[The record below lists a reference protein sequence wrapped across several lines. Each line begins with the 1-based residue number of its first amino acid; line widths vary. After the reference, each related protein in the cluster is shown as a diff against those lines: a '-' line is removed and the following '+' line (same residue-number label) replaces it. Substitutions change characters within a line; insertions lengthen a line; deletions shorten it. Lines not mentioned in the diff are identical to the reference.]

1 MTINIGRGRRA
12 LEWALEQ
19 DVHIIL
25 IQEHRGTKEKVA
37 AYQMLAARHK
47 WNGVWTEALETS
59 DLGRSG
65 GVAILAKDPIL
76 AVKGKGKYDH
86 RWVSAI
92 LPYTRTRAVHIH
104 CIYGWDRTYED
115 DGRNAELSQRIQEEI
130 SKNGRVPYM
139 VGGDWNQTPEEV
151 AEHWRK
157 IAHPKVSENLQAASG
172 EKWIGLW

>member
-1 MTINIGRGRRA
+1 MMETGEQKGAKAAMMDTTHAHRLTGSQWRRCKINSSKEWRVMTINIGGGRRA

-37 AYQMLAARHK
+37 AYQMLAARYK

-59 DLGRSG
+59 YLGRSG

-86 RWVSAI
+86 RWANVVDSKDINYSEA
-92 LPYTRTRAVHIH
+92 LVKKNPNLGNERRTRI
-104 CIYGWDRTYED
+104 
-115 DGRNAELSQRIQEEI
+115 
-130 SKNGRVPYM
+130 
-139 VGGDWNQTPEEV
+139 
-151 AEHWRK
+151 
-157 IAHPKVSENLQAASG
+157 
-172 EKWIGLW
+172 

>member
-1 MTINIGRGRRA
+1 
-12 LEWALEQ
+12 
-19 DVHIIL
+19 
-25 IQEHRGTKEKVA
+25 
-37 AYQMLAARHK
+37 MLLDT
-47 WNGVWTEALETS
+47 NGVWTEALETS
-59 DLGRSG
+59 YLGRSG

-86 RWVSAI
+86 RWVSTI
-92 LPYTRTRAVHIH
+92 LPYTRTRAMHVH

-130 SKNGRVPYM
+130 SKNGRVPYI

-157 IAHPKVSENLQAASG
+157 NRTPKGIGEPTGRFGREIDWFMVTPSFLGATAHSPDE
-172 EKWIGLW
+172 